1 MPRMIYQI
9 GRCVLNLNSWKRL
22 TQKNK
27 LGESVLSERAYEI
40 ILFSPLR
47 KGISKALIISVCPFF
62 FILLFFLLKKCEVN
76 GLFGKM
82 HELASSL
89 NYCVI
94 MYVFLENPIHLI
106 FLLTFAKCNWFFP
119 DVRKWFS
126 VNIYISCCG
135 LHEIMSHV
143 NIRSR

>member
-1 MPRMIYQI
+1 MIYQI
-9 GRCVLNLNSWKRL
+9 GRCVLNLEKRL

-62 FILLFFLLKKCEVN
+62 SFFYFSFKKMWSEWFIWKDAWISF
-76 GLFGKM
+76 
-82 HELASSL
+82 SL
-89 NYCVI
+89 NYYVI

-119 DVRKWFS
+119 DIRKWFS